1 MDELRAEIEQL
12 KEMVALDNAEKEKAV
27 ASMDLIE
34 QEILQCI
41 ALELDAFRRVKE
53 KEGKA
58 FKYSDVTEEELRK
71 VAEKRFERALE
82 AVRNVKE
89 KAKSKTS

>member
-1 MDELRAEIEQL
+1 MRRNRMDELRAEIEQL

-53 KEGKA
+53 
-58 FKYSDVTEEELRK
+58 
-71 VAEKRFERALE
+71 
-82 AVRNVKE
+82 
-89 KAKSKTS
+89 

>member
-53 KEGKA
+53 
-58 FKYSDVTEEELRK
+58 
-71 VAEKRFERALE
+71 
-82 AVRNVKE
+82 
-89 KAKSKTS
+89 